1 MAGFSFCVG
10 IIGDFEL
17 PVGEDVRAT
26 GCLSS
31 LPHVERALLNQSFI
45 LLKRYLDIF
54 DRLSSQKVC
63 VQQYLIQL
71 FMD

>member
-17 PVGEDVRAT
+17 PVGEDVRVT

-31 LPHVERALLNQSFI
+31 LPHVERALLNQRFLNVTLTS
-45 LLKRYLDIF
+45 
-54 DRLSSQKVC
+54 
-63 VQQYLIQL
+63 LIDFL
-71 FMD
+71 ARKFVFSNI